1 MEGIFPPDCLK
12 LFEQN
17 ELADVQNEQINSF
30 SSEIQNKLPLFSAV
44 LHNESLDLTHII
56 DSSLGDQVQHL
67 VKGYEPAKEPK
78 VTRSYPNLEIEP
90 QGTSGNCSD
99 PLSIPDGV
107 EEEKSSSHQQG
118 ISTTADNGVIDLPGL
133 PAINKTLAS
142 APSPFERTLQGT
154 ERTDN
159 GKSVVTKCGKQYSAV
174 SDAGKLNTVTRSKI
188 DVGAS
193 QRSQRR
199 RDPGISRM
207 RSRVFE
213 KWKSRNFFT
222 CIRERA
228 IGGTV
233 VF

>member
-1 MEGIFPPDCLK
+1 MAQRLSYGNGSMSLRVRGQDERGDPK
-12 LFEQN
+12 
-17 ELADVQNEQINSF
+17 S
-30 SSEIQNKLPLFSAV
+30 KAV
-44 LHNESLDLTHII
+44 LENESLDLTRII

-67 VKGYEPAKEPK
+67 VKGYEPAKETQ

-99 PLSIPDGV
+99 SLSIPDGA

-118 ISTTADNGVIDLPGL
+118 ISTIADNVDLPGL
-133 PAINKTLAS
+133 PAIKKTLAS
-142 APSPFERTLQGT
+142 ALSPFERTLKGT

-159 GKSVVTKCGKQYSAV
+159 GGSVVTKCDNEYSAV
-174 SDAGKLNTVTRSKI
+174 SDAGKSNTVTRS
-188 DVGAS
+188 AS

-213 KWKSRNFFT
+213 KRKSRNFFT